1 MKIYDISQEV
11 FTCDVYP
18 DDPNPH
24 KDTLRSIDMGD
35 LYNLTAFS
43 MCAHNGT
50 HIDAPYHFIKNGK
63 TVDDIHLS
71 KTVGFA
77 YVTAEEGNIDAD
89 RARKILDKV
98 KSIDKNASKKILI
111 KGSISLLDDGAKVF
125 SSEKIDLL
133 GVESQSAGD
142 GDNTV
147 SVHLELLKSE
157 IVILEGIR
165 LNEVKEGVYFLSSA
179 PLMLSG
185 SDGSPCRALLIDFD

>member
-11 FTCDVYP
+11 FTCEVYP
-18 DDPNPH
+18 EDPKPQ
-24 KDTLRSIDMGD
+24 KDTLRSIETGD

-111 KGSISLLDDGAKVF
+111 KGNISLLDDGAKVF

-165 LNEVKEGVYFLSSA
+165 LDEVKEGVYFLCSA

>member
-63 TVDDIHLS
+63 TVDDIPLS

-77 YVTAEEGNIDAD
+77 YVTEEEGEIDAEK
-89 RARKILDKV
+89 AKKILEKA

-142 GDNTV
+142 GDSTV

-157 IVILEGIR
+157 VVILEGIK
-165 LNEVKEGVYFLSSA
+165 LNEVKEGVYFLCSA
-179 PLMLSG
+179 PLLLAG
-185 SDGSPCRALLIDFD
+185 SDGSPCRALLVEFD